1 MNDQK
6 EFSLVFLVLGLIML
20 LFSRLLARVIMGVG
34 RATGAK
40 GGNVRHLEI
49 AYIIGGL
56 LGIVIGGIG
65 LLKYYL

>member
-6 EFSLVFLVLGLIML
+6 EISLVFLVLGLIS
-20 LFSRLLARVIMGVG
+20 LFFSPLLARAITGIS

-65 LLKYYL
+65 LLRY